1 MNEMTTTRMNL
12 LASMFNTA
20 IELDENKANDLITGT
35 YGMLQVNV
43 LNPSEIKDLPLEN
56 LDNIVAGAVKANAL
70 TETTTIQL
78 ARIFARYYNEYKEN
92 KSVIINGET
101 CKTQQSIGEKFGLN
115 KQRTSDFAHIAT
127 LPIIFD
133 DNYKSWTLGRFVA
146 AYDVINT
153 KKPLFKGK
161 YTIEDITPL
170 LTIGDM
176 DKMLTSAP
184 IDTTVNENAGSEN
197 AGGENAGGENAGG
210 ENAGGENAGG
220 ENIPT
225 KTEYFD
231 EKIKAWKFNGATA
244 TQLQNWLHENITT
257 AENADKMLI
266 GGTIVIKSE

>member
-12 LASMFNTA
+12 LNNMFNTA

-35 YGMLQVNV
+35 YGMLQINV

-78 ARIFARYYNEYKEN
+78 ARVFARYFNEYKAN

-101 CKTQQSIGEKFGLN
+101 CKTQQAIGEKFGLN
-115 KQRTSDFAHIAT
+115 KQRTSDYAKIAV

-133 DNYKSWTLGRFVA
+133 DNYKAWTLGRFVKA
-146 AYDVINT
+146 SDVITT
-153 KKPLFKGK
+153 KIPAFKGK
-161 YTIEDITPL
+161 YTIDDINPG

-176 DKMLTSAP
+176 EKMLKPQP
-184 IDTTVNENAGSEN
+184 IDTTIKNKGNNATETTSTETTSTETTSTETTSTENA
-197 AGGENAGGENAGG
+197 
-210 ENAGGENAGG
+210 
-220 ENIPT
+220 PT
-225 KTEYFD
+225 KTIYFD
-231 EKIKAWKFNGATA
+231 DKIGAWRFNGATA
-244 TQLQNWLHENITT
+244 TQLQSWLHENITT
-257 AENADKMLI
+257 AENVDKLLI

>member
-43 LNPSEIKDLPLEN
+43 LNPSEIKNLPIEK

-78 ARIFARYYNEYKEN
+78 ARVFARYFNEYKAN
-92 KSVIINGET
+92 KSVIINGEK
-101 CKTQQSIGEKFGLN
+101 CKTQQDIGACFGLN
-115 KQRTSDFAHIAT
+115 KQRTSDYAKVSV

-133 DNYKSWTLGRFVA
+133 DSYKAWTLGRFVKA
-146 AYDVINT
+146 ADVINT
-153 KKPLFKGK
+153 KIPAFKGK
-161 YTIEDITPL
+161 YTIDNITPN

-176 DKMLTSAP
+176 EKMLQPAP
-184 IDTTVNENAGSEN
+184 IDTTAKNKGKN

-210 ENAGGENAGG
+210 ENAGENTSGENV
-220 ENIPT
+220 PT
-225 KTEYFD
+225 KTIYFD
-231 EKIKAWKFNGATA
+231 DKIGAWRFNGATA
-244 TQLQNWLHENITT
+244 TQIQNWVHENITT
-257 AENADKMLI
+257 AENVDKILI
-266 GGTIVIKSE
+266 GGTIVIKTE